1 MAKYGED
8 GEIIIQIELPIFLGN
23 TQTLKQSEIHN
34 INTQWTLEERIQ
46 SIVIRELGWNFQR
59 INSMKLSHH
68 FSSELN

>member
-59 INSMKLSHH
+59 INSMKLSHL
-68 FSSELN
+68 FCSELN